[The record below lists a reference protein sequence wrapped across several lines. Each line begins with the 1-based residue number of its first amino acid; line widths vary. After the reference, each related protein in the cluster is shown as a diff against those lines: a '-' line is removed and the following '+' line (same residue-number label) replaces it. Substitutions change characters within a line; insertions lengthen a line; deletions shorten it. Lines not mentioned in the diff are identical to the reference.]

1 MLRFLRRHRGVHIWL
16 AVILALFAVYGYGV
30 SSRRAANA
38 VCAVTQRIK
47 DGLGAACYLVPFS
60 VVEWL
65 YLGLGLGAAVWIAVT
80 IRRLIR
86 RKGERGHTLYSGVMG
101 LLCLALSIWAA
112 FSLLWGVNYKAD
124 SFRDVSGLTARP
136 ASVDELERVTA
147 LFARELAELADQVE
161 RDENG
166 VFAEDREEIL
176 AAAPAVY
183 QNLYEV
189 FPFLEREDRVPK
201 PLLFSKAYSAMQFTG
216 FFSPFTGESNVNVDS
231 PACLLPATVAHE
243 LAHQRGVAS
252 EQECNFLAI
261 AACDR
266 CDNVVYR
273 YSGYLKGFI
282 HLNNALYA
290 EDRDRWQ
297 AVRSLLP
304 ETVEADLRDHS
315 AYWARFDGITGTVT
329 QKVYDATLKSY
340 GLTDGVKSYG
350 TVVDLLIAYF

>member
-16 AVILALFAVYGYGV
+16 AVILALFAVYGWAV
-30 SSRRAANA
+30 SSRAAANA
-38 VCAVTQRIK
+38 FCAVTQRVK
-47 DGLGAACYLVPFS
+47 DGLGAICYMVPFS

-65 YLGLGLGAAVWIAVT
+65 YLALGLGALVWIGVT
-80 IRRLIR
+80 VHRLVRRR
-86 RKGERGHTLYSGVMG
+86 GERGHVLYSGVMG
-101 LLCLALSIWAA
+101 LVCLALSIWAV
-112 FSLLWGVNYKAD
+112 FSLLWGANYKAD
-124 SFRDVSGLTARP
+124 TFQDISGLTARP
-136 ASVDELERVTA
+136 ASVDELERVAT
-147 LFARELAELADQVE
+147 LFARELAEMADQVE

-176 AAAPAVY
+176 AAAPAIY
-183 QNLYEV
+183 ENLYAV
-189 FPFLEREDRVPK
+189 FPFLEREDRPPK
-201 PLLFSKAYSAMQFTG
+201 PLFFSRAYSAMEFTG

-261 AACDR
+261 AACD
-266 CDNVVYR
+266 CCGNVVYR

-282 HLNNALYA
+282 HLNNALYSA
-290 EDRDRWQ
+290 DRERWR

-304 ETVEADLRDHS
+304 ETVEADLKDHS
-315 AYWARFDGITGTVT
+315 AYWDQFDGLTGKVT